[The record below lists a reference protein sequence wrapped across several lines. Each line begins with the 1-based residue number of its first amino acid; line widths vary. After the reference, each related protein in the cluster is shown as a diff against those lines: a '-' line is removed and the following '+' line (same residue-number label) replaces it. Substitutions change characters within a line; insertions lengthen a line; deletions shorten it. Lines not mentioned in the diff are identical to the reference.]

1 MNTNYHIDLVKK
13 PTTSYQRSAADHELA
28 NLAVKLYPKAANAM
42 TSVVSNGDWQTY
54 CQDIEEYDKFVWEQS
69 HKGDKSNIF
78 AYKKIKVSPSWTEQ
92 IWAPVFERVRQ
103 KVSLHWGVSLTL
115 IQR

>member
-54 CQDIEEYDKFVWEQS
+54 CQDIEENDKFVWEQS

-78 AYKKIKVSPSWTEQ
+78 VISHKDTMVDKFQRTLQ
-92 IWAPVFERVRQ
+92 FQ
-103 KVSLHWGVSLTL
+103 KVKNFSIMTKDD
-115 IQR
+115 